1 MSGAEKSRASFAMTF
16 SDLMMGAMIIVIVLL
31 LFLSV
36 TFLRGQGV
44 AQRADQT
51 VYPPGLRA
59 KLGTAQ
65 ARIRLTVE
73 PAEAIEALVVRNVG
87 VSAQEVGGKGALAN
101 GKNVAI
107 REIYLPSGL
116 GQGVIRVQSKTEL
129 QAGVFVSVAV
139 LVGGL
144 FPQPFK
150 TQQIQAR
157 VPPGT
162 DIFVI
167 GLSKK
172 EIIELAQ

>member
-1 MSGAEKSRASFAMTF
+1 MSGAEESRASFAMTF
-16 SDLMMGAMIIVIVLL
+16 SDLMMGAMIIIIVLL

-36 TFLRGQGV
+36 TLLRGQGV

-59 KLGTAQ
+59 MLGTAQ

-73 PAEAIEALVVRNVG
+73 PAEAIEALVVKNVQEP
-87 VSAQEVGGKGALAN
+87 AQEVGGKGVAD
-101 GKNVAI
+101 GKKVAI

-116 GQGVIRVQSKTEL
+116 GQGVIRVQSRIEL
-129 QAGVFVSVAV
+129 QAGTCVSVAV

-144 FPQPFK
+144 FPQPFNK
-150 TQQIQAR
+150 QEIKAR

-172 EIIELAQ
+172 EIIEIAQ